1 MVYDLVKRKAHRV
14 YDTAAVTS
22 LAWIHSGDY
31 VYAGTRQGDVLIG
44 HFDKQLCAP
53 VWNSSAVERR
63 DEGDDSEK
71 IIIIRR
77 VDWLPSQNPGTSYQG
92 CLFVLLGA
100 FGDES
105 ADSLQSVLIGLGA
118 ESAGSGDKLSEIM
131 CIPPLNMEDVVG
143 FRVVPSVD
151 KSKGKRPGG
160 GDAIIP
166 AILMVTQRTSQDGKV
181 LRQLKALRCSSAPDM
196 RDWALEIGS
205 LADPRC
211 ATEVLPGGS
220 SQVTVSTDY
229 ALIYTYTGIY
239 LPSLLYT
246 VYCRIAA
253 LAAQL
258 PELHP
263 AGGGPGR
270 GERGGDAPE
279 EFERE
284 LPGGGGQG
292 RGSPVPRHS
301 HLHLLHPDRG
311 P

>member
-1 MVYDLVKRKAHRV
+1 M

-22 LAWIHSGDY
+22 LAWVHTGDY
-31 VYAGTRQGDVLIG
+31 VYAGTRKGDVMIG
-44 HFDKQLCAP
+44 YFDKQCCAS

-71 IIIIRR
+71 IIIIRK
-77 VDWLPSQNPGTSYQG
+77 VDWLPSQNPNTSTLG

-118 ESAGSGDKLSEIM
+118 ENATNGDKLSEIM

-151 KSKGKRPGG
+151 KSKVKSRGG
-160 GDAIIP
+160 GDGIIP
-166 AILMVTQRTSQDGKV
+166 AILMVTQRITNDGKV
-181 LRQLKALRCSSAPDM
+181 LRQLKALRCSPATDM

-220 SQVTVSTDY
+220 SMVTVS
-229 ALIYTYTGIY
+229 IY
-239 LPSLLYT
+239 LDT
-246 VYCRIAA
+246 VTLSSNICMCI
-253 LAAQL
+253 
-258 PELHP
+258 
-263 AGGGPGR
+263 
-270 GERGGDAPE
+270 
-279 EFERE
+279 
-284 LPGGGGQG
+284 
-292 RGSPVPRHS
+292 
-301 HLHLLHPDRG
+301 
-311 P
+311 